1 MMREFQTARHVL
13 ATDGVWG
20 LHWTGLR
27 RVLHRCDSEGRYQL
41 LWESRRWLV
50 NNGSRCYQACVFA
63 RQHHT
68 LSILNKHPEI
78 RTKRPWESRRLSWAE
93 LAACHV
99 QDLANYSPGWAE
111 PIHVTYRGYDIYSN
125 PSTTRGGLEVLMGLN
140 LLEGWDISSYGDPN
154 HPMVLHLQVGDLQ
167 SSCTTSAVC
176 PYDST
181 VYCHVPSHTGM
192 HMLLV

>member
-1 MMREFQTARHVL
+1 MESGACIGQGYDEFYTGAIAKDVTNYFGSQEGGLLTMEVGATKHACSHVSI
-13 ATDGVWG
+13 T
-20 LHWTGLR
+20 
-27 RVLHRCDSEGRYQL
+27 L
-41 LWESRRWLV
+41 LSK
-50 NNGSRCYQACVFA
+50 FA
-63 RQHHT
+63 